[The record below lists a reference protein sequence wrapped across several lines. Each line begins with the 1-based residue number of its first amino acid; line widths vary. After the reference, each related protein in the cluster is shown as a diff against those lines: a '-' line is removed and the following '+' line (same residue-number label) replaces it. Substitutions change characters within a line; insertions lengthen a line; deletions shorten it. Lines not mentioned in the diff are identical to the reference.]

1 MTDQQIIDS
10 LSERLELSNRRI
22 DDLSARVEQLL
33 KIVLDVMG
41 DHDE

>member
-10 LSERLELSNRRI
+10 LSERIELSSRRI